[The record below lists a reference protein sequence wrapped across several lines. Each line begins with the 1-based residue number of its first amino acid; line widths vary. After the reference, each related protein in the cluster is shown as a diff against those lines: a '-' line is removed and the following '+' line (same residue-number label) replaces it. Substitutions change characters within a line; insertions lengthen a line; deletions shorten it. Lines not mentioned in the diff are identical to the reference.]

1 MDTALKKHPSM
12 EASAARVDAAA
23 TGIVAASASRLPRVD
38 YTESWQRSNNP
49 VFVFSSLLTQHQF
62 GPDNFQIRALNRP
75 DALDNFQSQIM
86 ANQPIYDGGLARAE
100 IHSATAGMN
109 QAREQSRAV
118 GMGLTASVVRAYFGM
133 LLADADL
140 KAAQQAVKSA
150 QSDLERAE
158 SIRAA
163 GMSTDADVLSI
174 RVHLSAMRQ
183 QEIARKYDAEVALA
197 QLNELLGAP
206 LDTPRKL
213 TTPLEKTVTGEN
225 GDRENTAVAERPEI
239 RQAHLRVQSASDQ
252 VVAARAGY
260 LPRVSARFAFEADR
274 QRFVNRGAANWLVGA
289 SLEWNLFSGLSNQA
303 RKAAAEQSVREA
315 KAEAKQADAAV
326 RVEVRRAEAGLNSA
340 NEQLAVAEAA
350 IAMAEESLRITKNRY
365 ESGLTTVTELLR
377 NETALLDARTR
388 HLGAVAN
395 QRVAAANLELATGT
409 LSGDSNV
416 LK

>member
-12 EASAARVDAAA
+12 EASAARIDAAGA
-23 TGIVAASASRLPRVD
+23 GIVAAGAGKLPRID

-49 VFVFSSLLTQHQF
+49 VFVFSSRLTQHQF
-62 GPDNFQIRALNRP
+62 GLENFQIGPLNRP
-75 DALDNFQSQIM
+75 GALDNFQSQIVVS
-86 ANQPIYDGGLARAE
+86 QPIYDGGLARAE
-100 IHSATAGMN
+100 VRSATAGMDL
-109 QAREQSRAV
+109 AREQGRAV
-118 GMGLTASVVRAYFGM
+118 GMSLTAGVVRSYFGM
-133 LLADADL
+133 LLADAEL

-150 QSDLERAE
+150 ESDQQRAE

-174 RVHLSAMRQ
+174 RVHLAAMRQ
-183 QEIARKYDAEVALA
+183 QEIARKYDAEVALS

-206 LDTPRKL
+206 LDTPRQL
-213 TTPLEKTVTGEN
+213 TTPLEKVATGEN
-225 GDRENTAVAERPEI
+225 GDSEKTAVAERPEI
-239 RQAHLRVQSASDQ
+239 REARLRVQSAGEQ
-252 VVAARAGY
+252 VAAARASY
-260 LPRVSARFAFEADR
+260 LPRISARFAFEADR
-274 QRFVNRGAANWLVGA
+274 QRFVNRGGANWLIGA

-303 RKAAAEQSVREA
+303 HKAEAEQSVRAA
-315 KAEAKQADAAV
+315 KAEAQQTDAAV
-326 RVEVRRAEAGLNSA
+326 RVAVRRAEADLKSA
-340 NEQLAVAEAA
+340 NEQLSVAEAA
-350 IAMAEESLRITKNRY
+350 IAMADESLRITKNRY

-388 HLGAVAN
+388 QLGAVAN